1 MSRLPGR
8 FLTMTPDPSRLWR
21 IPPEA
26 DLRHREWDGEHVF
39 YHGAAGDTHR
49 FSEASALILL
59 QLMTAPDMESNLVTL
74 LSEAAAVEP
83 DEAARALV
91 DILGELARL
100 EFAEPAT

>member
-1 MSRLPGR
+1 
-8 FLTMTPDPSRLWR
+8 MTPDPSRLWR

-59 QLMTAPDMESNLVTL
+59 QLIAAPDMESNLVTL
-74 LSEAAAVEP
+74 LSEAAAAEP

-91 DILGELARL
+91 DILGELVRL
-100 EFAEPAT
+100 EFAEPVT